1 VVLLQQEALE
11 LQHEVFVPHD
21 LVVSQE
27 LVQHTMLQTPHVNTA
42 TNIAFK
48 AKSIQSFQQF
58 QFSHFILFSFI
69 FQLNPY
75 LNLTYSIDNVHI
87 Y

>member
-48 AKSIQSFQQF
+48 AKSIQSFQ
-58 QFSHFILFSFI
+58 
-69 FQLNPY
+69 
-75 LNLTYSIDNVHI
+75 
-87 Y
+87 